1 MMPQDIARL
10 VREACSEIADGVIFE
25 DTTDGEGLTTGFTV
39 DMDGGESEAESFSVT
54 FGINSPAYEGTQN
67 REYLTI
73 SWWIPGEQ
81 MLSASPLG
89 DPALFPMLN
98 ELNREP
104 GIKCRLDLDDNRS
117 MPNDFIVVET
127 ELLTQHLDRRAIV
140 HSLDRLLD
148 FVSYHAAQMRR
159 HLSAELEGL
168 QAKAA
173 SRV

>member
-1 MMPQDIARL
+1 MMPEDIARL
-10 VREACSEIADGVIFE
+10 VREACSEIAEGVTFE
-25 DTTDGEGLTTGFTV
+25 DTGDGEGMSTGFLV
-39 DMDGGESEAESFSVT
+39 GMDGGEGDAESFSVT
-54 FGINSPAYEGTQN
+54 FGINAPAYEGTQN

-104 GIKCRLDLDDNRS
+104 GIKCRLDLDENRNL
-117 MPNDFIVVET
+117 PNDFIVVET
-127 ELLTQHLDRRAIV
+127 ELLTHRLDRRAIV

-159 HLSAELEGL
+159 HLTAELDGL
-168 QAKAA
+168 QTTAA
-173 SRV
+173 SRA